1 MKTNSYYHLVA
12 LRSIIERKQAQRS
25 AKGNP
30 SASLARALKHIN
42 KQIQEH

>member
-1 MKTNSYYHLVA
+1 MKTNSYYRLVA
-12 LRSIIERKQAQRS
+12 LRILIERRQAERS

-42 KQIQEH
+42 TQIQEH